1 MVVSRLLSAL
11 AMVAPALAVLLAPAP
26 AGATAVARLEA
37 FLAEVRALR
46 ARFEQEVL
54 DERGASAQRSSG
66 TLAVLRP
73 GRFRWDYREPYRQL
87 IVADGERL
95 WIYDED
101 LAQVT
106 VRPQAEALTRTP
118 LQILTTGVGGALEGF
133 RVRELGLRGGLEWVE
148 LRPDGAADRGEFER
162 ILVGFDGPRLARMEL
177 VDAFGQTV
185 RLRFEAVERN
195 PELDPALFRFE
206 PPPGVDVV
214 RGDGPGGG
222 GAGLAP

>member
-1 MVVSRLLSAL
+1 MGRTATMLRQAAAL
-11 AMVAPALAVLLAPAP
+11 ALLAAALLPQA
-26 AGATAVARLEA
+26 AGAAAAQRLAA
-37 FLAEVRALR
+37 FLEDTRALR
-46 ARFEQEVL
+46 ARFVQEIL
-54 DERGASAQRSSG
+54 AEDGTPTERASG

-106 VRPQAEALTRTP
+106 VRPQARALGRTP
-118 LQILTTGVGGALEGF
+118 LQILGAPAGRALEGF
-133 RVRELGLRGGLEWVE
+133 AVRELGLRGGLEWVE
-148 LRPDGAADRGEFER
+148 LLPQGGDGAADFER
-162 ILVGFDGPRLARMEL
+162 IRVGFAGPRLARMEL
-177 VDAFGQTV
+177 VDAYGQTV

-195 PELDPALFRFE
+195 PPLAPSLFRFT

-214 RGDGPGGG
+214 RE
-222 GAGLAP
+222 AAPQPAPEE

>member
-1 MVVSRLLSAL
+1 MD
-11 AMVAPALAVLLAPAP
+11 
-26 AGATAVARLEA
+26 AVARPFRRAAALALVAAALLPQAAGAAAAQRLAA
-37 FLAEVRALR
+37 FLEDTRALR
-46 ARFEQEVL
+46 ARFVQEIVAE
-54 DERGASAQRSSG
+54 DGTPTERASG

-106 VRPQAEALTRTP
+106 VRPQARALGRTP
-118 LQILTTGVGGALEGF
+118 LQILGAPASRALEGF
-133 RVRELGLRGGLEWVE
+133 AVRELGLRGGLEWVE
-148 LRPDGAADRGEFER
+148 LLPQGGGDGPADFER
-162 ILVGFDGPRLARMEL
+162 IRVGFAGPRLARMEL
-177 VDAFGQTV
+177 VDASGQTV

-195 PELDPALFRFE
+195 PALAASLFRFS

-214 RGDGPGGG
+214 REAGPRP
-222 GAGLAP
+222 GAEE

>member
-1 MVVSRLLSAL
+1 MARSGRLSGLVAL
-11 AMVAPALAVLLAPAP
+11 ALALPALLGPPPAA
-26 AGATAVARLEA
+26 AGALARLEA
-37 FLAEVRALR
+37 FLAEVHALR

-54 DERGASAQRSSG
+54 DERGVSAQRSRG
-66 TLAVLRP
+66 TVAVLRP

-118 LQILTTGVGGALEGF
+118 LQILTTRAGGALEGF
-133 RVRELGLRGGLEWVE
+133 QVRELGLREGLEWVE
-148 LRPDGAADRGEFER
+148 LRPADTAGQPDFER

>member
-1 MVVSRLLSAL
+1 MGRTATMLRQAAAL
-11 AMVAPALAVLLAPAP
+11 ALLAAALLPQA
-26 AGATAVARLEA
+26 AGAAAAQRLAA
-37 FLAEVRALR
+37 FLEDTRALR
-46 ARFEQEVL
+46 ARFVQEVL
-54 DERGASAQRSSG
+54 AEDGTPTERASG

-106 VRPQAEALTRTP
+106 VRPQARALGRTP
-118 LQILTTGVGGALEGF
+118 LQILGAPAGRALEGF
-133 RVRELGLRGGLEWVE
+133 AVRELGLRGGLEWVE
-148 LRPDGAADRGEFER
+148 LLPQGGDGAADFER
-162 ILVGFDGPRLARMEL
+162 IRVGFAGPRLARMEL
-177 VDAFGQTV
+177 VDAYGQTV

-195 PELDPALFRFE
+195 PALAPSLFRFT

-214 RGDGPGGG
+214 RE
-222 GAGLAP
+222 AAPRPTPEE

>member
-1 MVVSRLLSAL
+1 MARIASGFRHAAAL
-11 AMVAPALAVLLAPAP
+11 ALLAAALLPQA
-26 AGATAVARLEA
+26 AGAAAAQRLAA
-37 FLAEVRALR
+37 FLEDTRALR
-46 ARFEQEVL
+46 ARFVQEIVAE
-54 DERGASAQRSSG
+54 DGTPTERTSG

-106 VRPQAEALTRTP
+106 VRPQARALGRTP
-118 LQILTTGVGGALEGF
+118 LQILGAPAGRALEGF
-133 RVRELGLRGGLEWVE
+133 AVRELGLRGGLEWVE
-148 LRPDGAADRGEFER
+148 LVPQRRGEDGPADFER
-162 ILVGFDGPRLARMEL
+162 IRVGFEGPRLARMEL
-177 VDAFGQTV
+177 VDAYGQTV

-195 PELDPALFRFE
+195 PPLAAALFRFT

-214 RGDGPGGG
+214 RDEGGPRP
-222 GAGLAP
+222 APEE

>member
-1 MVVSRLLSAL
+1 MGRTATMLRQAAAL
-11 AMVAPALAVLLAPAP
+11 ALLAAALLPQA
-26 AGATAVARLEA
+26 AGAAAAQRLAA
-37 FLAEVRALR
+37 FLEDTRALR
-46 ARFEQEVL
+46 ARFVQEIL
-54 DERGASAQRSSG
+54 AEDGTPTERASG

-106 VRPQAEALTRTP
+106 VRPQARALGRTP
-118 LQILTTGVGGALEGF
+118 LQILGAPAGRALEGF
-133 RVRELGLRGGLEWVE
+133 AVRELGLRGGLEWVE
-148 LRPDGAADRGEFER
+148 LLPQGGDGAADFER
-162 ILVGFDGPRLARMEL
+162 IRVGFAGPRLARMEL
-177 VDAFGQTV
+177 VDAYGQTV

-195 PELDPALFRFE
+195 PALAPSLFRFT

-214 RGDGPGGG
+214 RE
-222 GAGLAP
+222 AAPRPTPEE

>member
-1 MVVSRLLSAL
+1 MANGRARAFLLGLGLALSAL
-11 AMVAPALAVLLAPAP
+11 AHPPAP
-26 AGATAVARLEA
+26 AAVAPRLEA
-37 FLAEVRALR
+37 FLAEIRTLR
-46 ARFEQEVL
+46 ARFVQEIV
-54 DERGASAQRSSG
+54 DEAGAPVQRSSG
-66 TLAVLRP
+66 TVAVLRP

-118 LQILTTGVGGALEGF
+118 LQILTERAGRALEGF
-133 RVRELGLRGGLEWVE
+133 RLRELGLREGLEWVE
-148 LRPDGAADRGEFER
+148 LRPAGDGGEADFER

-195 PELDPALFRFE
+195 PRLDPSLFRFE
-206 PPPGVDVV
+206 PPSGVDVV
-214 RGDGPGGG
+214 RGDGP
-222 GAGLAP
+222 AP

>member
-1 MVVSRLLSAL
+1 MGRTATMLRQAAAL
-11 AMVAPALAVLLAPAP
+11 ALLAAALLPQA
-26 AGATAVARLEA
+26 AGAAAAQRLAA
-37 FLAEVRALR
+37 FLEDTRALR
-46 ARFEQEVL
+46 ARFVQEIL
-54 DERGASAQRSSG
+54 AEDGTPTERASG

-106 VRPQAEALTRTP
+106 VRPQARALGRTP
-118 LQILTTGVGGALEGF
+118 LQILGAPAGRALKGF
-133 RVRELGLRGGLEWVE
+133 AVRELGLRGGLEWVE
-148 LRPDGAADRGEFER
+148 LLPQGGDGAADFER
-162 ILVGFDGPRLARMEL
+162 IRVGFAGPRLARMEL
-177 VDAFGQTV
+177 VDAYGQTV

-195 PELDPALFRFE
+195 PPLAPSLFRFT

-214 RGDGPGGG
+214 RE
-222 GAGLAP
+222 AAPRPAPEE

>member
-1 MVVSRLLSAL
+1 MANGRARTFLLGL
-11 AMVAPALAVLLAPAP
+11 GLLLAALPHPPAP
-26 AGATAVARLEA
+26 AVVAPRLEA
-37 FLAEVRALR
+37 FLAEIRTLR
-46 ARFEQEVL
+46 ARFVQEIV
-54 DERGASAQRSSG
+54 DEAGAPVQRSSG
-66 TLAVLRP
+66 TVAVLRP

-106 VRPQAEALTRTP
+106 VRPQAEALARTP
-118 LQILTTGVGGALEGF
+118 LQILTGRAGRALEGF
-133 RVRELGLRGGLEWVE
+133 RVRELGLREGVEWVE
-148 LRPDGAADRGEFER
+148 LSPAGDGGEADFER

-195 PELDPALFRFE
+195 PQLDPSLFRFE

-214 RGDGPGGG
+214 RGDGPES
-222 GAGLAP
+222 AAPAP